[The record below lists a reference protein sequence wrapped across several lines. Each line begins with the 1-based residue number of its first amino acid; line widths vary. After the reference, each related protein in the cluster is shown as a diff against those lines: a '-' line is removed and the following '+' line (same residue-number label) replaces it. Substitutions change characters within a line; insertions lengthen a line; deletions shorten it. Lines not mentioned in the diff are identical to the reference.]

1 MSSAQG
7 SIRQQVRVIV
17 TSSSP
22 PASISKRCG
31 IQRTL
36 ADGSFVCSSRQALK
50 KYVQANNNLSGVTD
64 AQFSTQFNRAL
75 QRGSDA
81 GAFARPKGT
90 SLPTIALTDAMSRGV
105 TEGTVRCTPL
115 LSTSLLLPSL
125 HQGPAVDAMLTLPPR
140 IGPSGPVKL
149 AAPTKAGEPAAPKP
163 AATKAPKMKA
173 TTTGPAKPVKKAAAK
188 KTTTTKKA
196 PAKKATATKA
206 KATKA
211 NTSKA
216 RKTPAVAPAVED
228 KPSVVLGKTKSGR
241 ITKSAQPQATATK
254 KKAATSS
261 KRKAPAKRATPKKTA
276 TPKSAKSK
284 A

>member
-90 SLPTIALTDAMSRGV
+90 SLPTIALTDALSRGV
-105 TEGTVRCTPL
+105 TDGTVRCTSL
-115 LSTSLLLPSL
+115 LSTSLLLSSL
-125 HQGPAVDAMLTLPPR
+125 HHGPTVGCHAD
-140 IGPSGPVKL
+140 
-149 AAPTKAGEPAAPKP
+149 PAA
-163 AATKAPKMKA
+163 
-173 TTTGPAKPVKKAAAK
+173 V
-188 KTTTTKKA
+188 
-196 PAKKATATKA
+196 
-206 KATKA
+206 
-211 NTSKA
+211 NRS
-216 RKTPAVAPAVED
+216 VW
-228 KPSVVLGKTKSGR
+228 PSEACSSDQGR
-241 ITKSAQPQATATK
+241 RACCTQACCHEGT
-254 KKAATSS
+254 
-261 KRKAPAKRATPKKTA
+261 
-276 TPKSAKSK
+276 
-284 A
+284 

>member
-81 GAFARPKGT
+81 GAFARPKG
-90 SLPTIALTDAMSRGV
+90 
-105 TEGTVRCTPL
+105 
-115 LSTSLLLPSL
+115 
-125 HQGPAVDAMLTLPPR
+125 
-140 IGPSGPVKL
+140 PSGPVKL

-173 TTTGPAKPVKKAAAK
+173 TTTGPAKPIKKAPAK

-196 PAKKATATKA
+196 PAKKATATKT

-211 NTSKA
+211 NTGKA

-254 KKAATSS
+254 KKAATST